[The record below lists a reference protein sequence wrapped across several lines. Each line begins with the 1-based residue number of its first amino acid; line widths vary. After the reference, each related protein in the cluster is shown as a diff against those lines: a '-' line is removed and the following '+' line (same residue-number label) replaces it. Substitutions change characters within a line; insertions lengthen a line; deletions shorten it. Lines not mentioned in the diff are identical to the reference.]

1 MSDELTGTLMSF
13 RPQLFQFAPRV
24 WLALD
29 KVVTVRGGTDLLL
42 DTPFLTLELVNAK
55 VFTTNDVDVISR
67 FWEFWEQV

>member
-1 MSDELTGTLMSF
+1 MSDELTGVLSF

-42 DTPFLTLELVNAK
+42 DTPFLRNA
-55 VFTTNDVDVISR
+55 D
-67 FWEFWEQV
+67 